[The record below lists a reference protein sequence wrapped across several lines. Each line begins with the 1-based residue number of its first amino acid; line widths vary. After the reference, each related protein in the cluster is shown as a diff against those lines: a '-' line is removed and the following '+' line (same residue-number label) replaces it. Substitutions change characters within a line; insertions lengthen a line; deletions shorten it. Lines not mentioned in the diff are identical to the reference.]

1 MDLNTKIYTRMFSVC
16 QRLTDLKIN
25 GNHLRSYS
33 LLSEY
38 ALPLTMCSSSIIVK
52 LKVDVHTID
61 DCMRLL
67 DGRFNQMNILNVI
80 TDSIDT
86 PLLNFDATTSTEN
99 SIVHNINRDLTVND
113 NIIVNDVLISLYDLI
128 SDIDNNRIEN
138 ENYDT
143 TLCMNSISTIVVQ
156 DTHQNI
162 YDNEVSCSFAYPP
175 INRPTCIKIS
185 LPGVRFITD
194 QELKFVDEQRLLLN
208 DNTWFLKGV
217 IDKSK
222 SSRSWFTEARSI

>member
-1 MDLNTKIYTRMFSVC
+1 MI
-16 QRLTDLKIN
+16 
-25 GNHLRSYS
+25 RSHPKEEE
-33 LLSEY
+33 L
-38 ALPLTMCSSSIIVK
+38 
-52 LKVDVHTID
+52 
-61 DCMRLL
+61 
-67 DGRFNQMNILNVI
+67 F
-80 TDSIDT
+80 
-86 PLLNFDATTSTEN
+86 ATTSTEN

-185 LPGVRFITD
+185 LP
-194 QELKFVDEQRLLLN
+194 
-208 DNTWFLKGV
+208 
-217 IDKSK
+217 
-222 SSRSWFTEARSI
+222 

>member
-1 MDLNTKIYTRMFSVC
+1 MSSFQKGLCPVCHVSVQVKNFRRQWNTSYERHERTRTYNEVFN
-16 QRLTDLKIN
+16 TLK
-25 GNHLRSYS
+25 
-33 LLSEY
+33 
-38 ALPLTMCSSSIIVK
+38 A
-52 LKVDVHTID
+52 
-61 DCMRLL
+61 
-67 DGRFNQMNILNVI
+67 NILDQDKTVR
-80 TDSIDT
+80 TT
-86 PLLNFDATTSTEN
+86 PIETLFESKRRRVRDATTSTEN

-222 SSRSWFTEARSI
+222 SSRSWFTEA

>member
-1 MDLNTKIYTRMFSVC
+1 MSSFQKGLCPVCHVSVQVKNFRRQWNTSYERHERTRTYNEVFN
-16 QRLTDLKIN
+16 TLK
-25 GNHLRSYS
+25 
-33 LLSEY
+33 
-38 ALPLTMCSSSIIVK
+38 A
-52 LKVDVHTID
+52 
-61 DCMRLL
+61 
-67 DGRFNQMNILNVI
+67 NILDQDKTVR
-80 TDSIDT
+80 TT
-86 PLLNFDATTSTEN
+86 PIETLFESKRRRVRDATTSTEN

-208 DNTWFLKGV
+208 DNTWFLNDV
-217 IDKSK
+217 V
-222 SSRSWFTEARSI
+222 